1 MSRNPIY
8 TCQICKLF
16 LEKGNLNYV
25 LDKRD
30 GTTFL
35 LCHDCRNELEQTA
48 SGKLTTEEFKKS
60 IKNRW
65 EEGIKK
71 IKEKVLELVKQ
82 GFDVGFIRA
91 GESDELTCDQL
102 VSWFLVDWFNDSE
115 REKSLK
121 QSSDFLIILN
131 NLEKKGK
138 LCSNCLKFR
147 NNLQK
152 KLAEQKNV
160 PT

>member
-16 LEKGNLNYV
+16 LEEGNLNYV

-60 IKNRW
+60 IKNR
-65 EEGIKK
+65 
-71 IKEKVLELVKQ
+71 
-82 GFDVGFIRA
+82 
-91 GESDELTCDQL
+91 
-102 VSWFLVDWFNDSE
+102 
-115 REKSLK
+115 
-121 QSSDFLIILN
+121 
-131 NLEKKGK
+131 
-138 LCSNCLKFR
+138 
-147 NNLQK
+147 
-152 KLAEQKNV
+152 
-160 PT
+160 